1 MRVFLFLAGE
11 HENRTHLTVLAH
23 GDSGFEVRDGHQ
35 LRNLSQIFEIILDR
49 RQNGKKI
56 HKTASRMTRVFMV
69 TCFDNEARIVERVW
83 NKPTMSA

>member
-35 LRNLSQIFEIILDR
+35 LRNLSRVEMQLKIENWRLNYHLIILETM
-49 RQNGKKI
+49 QNRNYILAQRAQSLGFE
-56 HKTASRMTRVFMV
+56 S
-69 TCFDNEARIVERVW
+69 
-83 NKPTMSA
+83 